1 MADQIITFSDP
12 EFDPVND
19 TVVETLNS
27 MAPGY
32 ADVFAGYTYTRRPD
46 GSSELRL
53 QRAEKG

>member
-1 MADQIITFSDP
+1 MADQIVTLGDP
-12 EFDPVND
+12 WSGLIND

-32 ADVFAGYTYTRRPD
+32 ADLFIGYTYTRRPD

-53 QRAEKG
+53 QRAEKE